1 MHNIPHIIPYIFVWR
16 VVNEECVLQQG
27 TTALQTMLIESVQW
41 VHKKIWTLS
50 NKGSVG
56 ITNYIAPILV
66 EDATSLDLL
75 HQTNSANIPKR
86 LKHGFQV
93 PLIAT

>member
-1 MHNIPHIIPYIFVWR
+1 M
-16 VVNEECVLQQG
+16 NEECVLQRG
-27 TTALQTMLIESVQW
+27 TTILHTIRMLKESVQGLD
-41 VHKKIWTLS
+41 KKIWTLS
-50 NKGSVG
+50 NRGSVG
-56 ITNYIAPILV
+56 NANYIALVLV

-93 PLIAT
+93 PLIVA